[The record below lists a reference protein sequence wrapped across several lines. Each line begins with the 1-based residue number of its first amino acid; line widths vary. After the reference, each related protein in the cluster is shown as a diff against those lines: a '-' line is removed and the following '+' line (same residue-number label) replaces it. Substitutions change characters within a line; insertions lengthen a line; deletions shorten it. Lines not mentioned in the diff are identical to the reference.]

1 MRKKQSQT
9 ARSLGSVV
17 DGRRREAW
25 FRATI
30 TAALVLLGRGSFR
43 PVFPTPAPVPVP
55 VPSTR
60 SPSLRP
66 ASFAASSTWV
76 LVLATREGRVSE
88 ATSYLAHP
96 ARIPRIIS
104 HHAVRRECGWGVGE
118 ASLFFFLSHSLV
130 CCLGGTS
137 GLPPL
142 RCNLFEGDAN

>member
-1 MRKKQSQT
+1 MTRKKQLQT

-76 LVLATREGRVSE
+76 LVLATRERRVSE

-118 ASLFFFLSHSLV
+118 ASLFFSLT
-130 CCLGGTS
+130 LS
-137 GLPPL
+137 GL
-142 RCNLFEGDAN
+142 LFGRDEWIAAATM